1 MKPLE
6 PPGRSAFRLIAC
18 PAVLGEL
25 AEGAADD
32 LGCDTLPARMHLS
45 PERLKEGLHAAVA
58 EVCAELGVAISTF
71 YDRRAEA
78 RRLAW
83 TGC

>member
-1 MKPLE
+1 MAE
-6 PPGRSAFRLIAC
+6 TRNGRRIHM
-18 PAVLGEL
+18 
-25 AEGAADD
+25 
-32 LGCDTLPARMHLS
+32 T
-45 PERLKEGLHAAVA
+45 VA